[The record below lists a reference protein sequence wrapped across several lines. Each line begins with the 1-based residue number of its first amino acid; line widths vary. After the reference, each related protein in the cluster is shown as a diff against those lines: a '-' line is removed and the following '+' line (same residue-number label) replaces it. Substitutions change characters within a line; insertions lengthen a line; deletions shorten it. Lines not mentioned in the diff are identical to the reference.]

1 MILARELRGLLTGGR
16 TEAVT
21 QRSHVCLTGPV
32 VASQH
37 GNRLF
42 TAYPVLP
49 LRLNGNQTLILLVD
63 VIGAAGWVFQEMQ
76 I

>member
-1 MILARELRGLLTGGR
+1 M
-16 TEAVT
+16 T
-21 QRSHVCLTGPV
+21 QRSHVCLAGTV

-49 LRLNGNQTLILLVD
+49 LQLNGNQTLLRD
-63 VIGAAGWVFQEMQ
+63 VIGAAGCVFQEMQ
-76 I
+76 M